1 MNQQKRRF
9 LTFLIVQLVALG
21 LVVGAFV
28 LRYVID
34 RAPGNES
41 GRISSCIMHNL
52 LHIYCPLCGGTRAM
66 IALVQGHVWQSLC
79 YNPLSA
85 YLSAGFL
92 YFDIVAAIR
101 IQKDHPT
108 PLSIPKWYWIVGIV
122 MAVLVFLVR
131 NVALIGFGLDN
142 LGDLAGYWSK

>member
-1 MNQQKRRF
+1 MNQQKRR
-9 LTFLIVQLVALG
+9 LVTFLIVQLVALG

-28 LRYVID
+28 LRHMID
-34 RAPGNES
+34 HAPGNES
-41 GRISSCIMHNL
+41 GQISSCIMHNL

-92 YFDIVAAIR
+92 YFDIVAAVR

-108 PLSIPKWYWIVGIV
+108 PLSIPTWYWIVGIV

-142 LGDLAGYWSK
+142 LGDLVGYWSK